1 MRSLLLITSLF
12 FLVASPSGG
21 EAFQG
26 EKGCVG
32 DCSTCHSLTE
42 EEAGKLLNIEKVKI
56 SEAPAK
62 GIWQVEGQVQRKV
75 EGKVEWLPVTI
86 YLDYAKKFAFQTQQ
100 FIPVASIGKAPKE
113 ITHLDPEDV
122 PLTGTMLLGSKK
134 AKHKI
139 IVFDD
144 PDCPF
149 CRKLHKEIKGLIKKR
164 KDIAFYI
171 KLYPLPMHKDAY
183 VKSKAILC
191 DKSLELLDAAFE
203 GKAVPAPKCETL
215 EVGKN
220 IALAKKL
227 GVTGTPTFVFPDG
240 RVHAGYL
247 DAKGIVKK
255 LEEKK

>member
-1 MRSLLLITSLF
+1 MKTALLITSLF
-12 FLVASPSGG
+12 FLAAAPSVG

-42 EEAGKLLNIEKVKI
+42 EEAGKLLNIDEVKI

-62 GIWQVEGQVQRKV
+62 GIWQVVGKFNGQT
-75 EGKVEWLPVTI
+75 VTI
-86 YLDYAKKFAFQTQQ
+86 YLDYAKKHAFQTKQ
-100 FIPVASIGKAPKE
+100 FIPVESIGKAPEE
-113 ITHLDPEDV
+113 ITHLDPKDI

-144 PDCPF
+144 PDCPY
-149 CRKLHKEIKGLIKKR
+149 CQKLHKEIKGLIKKR

-171 KLYPLPMHKDAY
+171 KLYPLPMHKESYA
-183 VKSKAILC
+183 KSKAILC
-191 DKSLELLDAAFE
+191 EKSMKLLDAAFE
-203 GKAVPAPKCETL
+203 GKDVPPPTCETQ
-215 EVGKN
+215 EVGQN
-220 IALAKKL
+220 IVLAKKL